1 MEKDIRLALMAGTDI
16 PIENTQLI
24 LHQPT
29 IKEISMIG
37 EKEYFTGAQCL
48 CISKNMFAE
57 DKTLLENSNNFQIFM
72 TVMSRPETIDK
83 KADVIQVLS
92 LLFPNYQI
100 QFTPR
105 SIILHNED
113 INQMID
119 ESNFEDIQE
128 YFQKVFC
135 TSNGPMDQQSFNP
148 ANDKAKE
155 IAEKLMRGRQR
166 VAEQNGSA
174 NQSIF
179 SQYTSILTIGIQ
191 SMSLHDLLNLT
202 MFQILDLMERYML
215 YVNWDMDVRTRLA
228 GGKPDKQP
236 DNWMKNLH

>member
-48 CISKNMFAE
+48 CISKNMFTE

-105 SIILHNED
+105 SIILHKED